1 MSDAEDTQADSTW
14 PTLQTSTTPW
24 TPMELPQEDHLTTRD
39 SVDRDLVVRDAVGE
53 TIAVPLMSSCEV
65 GETTMLPS
73 GSSVEDPVV
82 LDEGLERKTDDTHQ
96 KVEDTVVLDG
106 GLEGKTDG
114 TPRRSHVVSLGDLEG
129 TFNRTPQ
136 QYGIE
141 RVRNLEENTIVIP
154 RSMMEEDLRDP
165 RVSSSPTTSTPG
177 NTPTGSGTSELKE
190 SELQNSDQSAI
201 EISGILAEEKRKEEV
216 DDKIIINMMDISL
229 AGNSGDEDESHD
241 ADDDTL
247 WEATDEDISLLKS
260 GAKSCIAKR
269 TRSHKSLREMN
280 LTELAEDWS
289 LTTLEDS
296 FVVLETNAVD
306 SMNLHKAEK
315 AGLAWDNKEEWYKEL
330 QLLDTSLNKADKTGG
345 PRRQLEMIKVC
356 NRKANEIAKKNEEMR
371 GTGGRV
377 MDNPNREGENKKVT
391 FVIEDAAYTTAIKEV
406 VKALETLLS
415 MNLYAAPMKNVENII
430 KIILSIC
437 LDYSNQVQMVQETME
452 SMARLIKELLILK
465 GKMVNVEKDNAELK
479 VEKAAALLKIDD
491 LNKLSDISYT
501 FSRSLVGG
509 TGGRDLVA
517 EITTLKH
524 QNSGLRETARQ
535 QELTYKENFKRR
547 ELYKEQVK
555 DLNKTILNME
565 KGRKAEREKDKGLIQ
580 HKETQLGEMTTRY
593 EHEQEKVSHLEA
605 CMEGMKITHK
615 KDMGTYVEEQF
626 VLSEKVNAD
635 KLIADMKIMDLEDQ
649 LKKVRKDL
657 EDQLK
662 RVRWDLNA
670 KLRNKDEDLAS
681 KDAEIKESKE
691 ALAKRE
697 KVIKDLKEELKT
709 QEQVTGK
716 TKKELRFFKLQC
728 RMFGC
733 NDNNAVLDPLQPE
746 RSTKTPIEED
756 DGMGSEINTTSENSY
771 VDLHSSTAGNWGDTS
786 NLDTTCG
793 QYSKTSETLTTKQKG
808 EKRKRMEV
816 KETQNTEKAGEAEKS
831 EISSEESSTSH
842 RSDNNKEPSKRKRQ
856 SRAKG
861 SVKGAIQK
869 DQNKLVDELKEEH
882 QKKLDEQKRL
892 HQNEL
897 DVLREKLEQMRC
909 QEEGVRQP
917 KEVGGAVGGVQ
928 DPKVSSQKPRE
939 AAALPNQN
947 RQVGSPLIV
956 AITDENKSQVS
967 SQFKGLIVNPDGTIS
982 MTLQFTTWSN
992 NQEVQMEKLF
1002 KVAPPHPEN
1011 INNDGHPMPTRKNIV
1026 WTHDGDWV
1034 DVPYSVNDKGPNF
1047 KSTLVARIER
1057 SINTDGVIE
1066 RSLSYGDDE
1075 TKLKVWYSLTEM
1087 LAAFPHWDVPSPS
1100 LYFNTKKFNPNRKKP
1115 KEESKPPRGRGKFQG
1130 SRGRGRGGYGRYG
1143 DQYQEWD
1150 RQQGGGGGDSQDM
1163 SYDQGSWN
1171 QNQQPRQQQ
1180 QQQQQQY
1187 HQQQG
1192 PVPPPVMHQN
1202 PNAQQHYQQQVPA
1215 VTHATHGQQY
1225 HQYPTQAPAHNQQLY
1240 NPAPIPAPGPPAHY
1254 QYHHPSPMISD
1265 QYQYQYSEGGV
1276 RPKDQQS
1283 HSRSH
1288 RESPR
1293 EYPRERR
1300 PHRSSRD
1307 RQRRD
1312 SRDRGSRRYP
1322 SQESDYKDSQQ
1333 EYSTREYERRRRD
1346 DSQERSRNSSRD
1358 RKPRNRSKSNS
1369 TKRRSERTPSPT
1381 NSGIGR
1387 GGGRKDKDQG
1397 SRNEEGRG
1405 RDRGNQDKRE
1415 SDASYG
1421 ES

>member
-14 PTLQTSTTPW
+14 PTLHTSTTPW
-24 TPMELPQEDHLTTRD
+24 TPMELPQEDHPSTRD

-53 TIAVPLMSSCEV
+53 TIAEPLVSSCKV
-65 GETTMLPS
+65 GETTMLPP

-82 LDEGLERKTDDTHQ
+82 LDGGLERKTGDTHQ
-96 KVEDTVVLDG
+96 KVEDPMVLDG

-114 TPRRSHVVSLGDLEG
+114 TPCRSHNVSLGVLEG
-129 TFNRTPQ
+129 TFDRTPQ

-141 RVRNLEENTIVIP
+141 RVRKLEESTTVIP
-154 RSMMEEDLRDP
+154 RGMMEEDLRDP

-177 NTPTGSGTSELKE
+177 NTPTSSGTSELKE

-201 EISGILAEEKRKEEV
+201 EISGILTEEKRKVEV
-216 DDKIIINMMDISL
+216 DDKIIIDMIDISL
-229 AGNSGDEDESHD
+229 AGNSDDKDESHD

-247 WEATDEDISLLKS
+247 WEATDENISLLGR
-260 GAKSCIAKR
+260 GAESCIAKR

-296 FVVLETNAVD
+296 FEVIETNAVD
-306 SMNLHKAEK
+306 SMNLHKAERV
-315 AGLAWDNKEEWYKEL
+315 GLAWDNKEEWCKEL

-356 NRKANEIAKKNEEMR
+356 NRKANEIAKKNEEMKD
-371 GTGGRV
+371 TGGREV
-377 MDNPNREGENKKVT
+377 ENKKVT
-391 FVIEDAAYTTAIKEV
+391 FIIEDAAYTTAIKEV

-465 GKMVNVEKDNAELK
+465 GKMVNIEKDNAELK
-479 VEKAAALLKIDD
+479 VEKAAALLKIED
-491 LNKLSDISYT
+491 LSKLSDISYT
-501 FSRSLVGG
+501 FSRSLVGN

-535 QELTYKENFKRR
+535 KELTFKENFKMR
-547 ELYKEQVK
+547 EKYKEQVK
-555 DLNKTILNME
+555 SLNKTIQNME
-565 KGRKAEREKDKGLIQ
+565 KGRKAEREKDRGQIQ
-580 HKETQLGEMTTRY
+580 HKVTQLEEMTTKY

-605 CMEGMKITHK
+605 SMEGMKITHK
-615 KDMGTYVEEQF
+615 KEMGTCVEEQF

-670 KLRNKDEDLAS
+670 KLRDRDEDLAS
-681 KDAEIKESKE
+681 KDAEIEESKE
-691 ALAKRE
+691 ALAERE
-697 KVIKDLKEELKT
+697 KVIKDLKKELKT
-709 QEQVTGK
+709 HEQVTEK

-733 NDNNAVLDPLQPE
+733 KDNNAVLDPIQPE
-746 RSTKTPIEED
+746 RNTKTPTEED
-756 DGMGSEINTTSENSY
+756 DGMGSEINTTAENSY
-771 VDLHSSTAGNWGDTS
+771 MDLHSSTTGNWGDTS
-786 NLDTTCG
+786 NLDTTYG

-816 KETQNTEKAGEAEKS
+816 KETQSTERAGEAEKS

-842 RSDNNKEPSKRKRQ
+842 KSDNNKEPSKRKRQ

-861 SVKGAIQK
+861 GVKGATQK
-869 DQNKLVDELKEEH
+869 DQNKLVNDLKEEY
-882 QKKLDEQKRL
+882 QKTLDENERL

-897 DVLREKLEQMRC
+897 NVLREKLEQMMK
-909 QEEGVRQP
+909 QP

-928 DPKVSSQKPRE
+928 DPNVSSQKPRE
-939 AAALPNQN
+939 AAALPSQN
-947 RQVGSPLIV
+947 RQVGSPIIV
-956 AITDENKSQVS
+956 AITEENKSQVS

-992 NQEVQMEKLF
+992 NQEIQMEKLF

-1034 DVPYSVNDKGPNF
+1034 DVPYSVKDKGPNF

-1075 TKLKVWYSLTEM
+1075 TKLKVWYDLTEM
-1087 LAAFPHWDVPSPS
+1087 LAAFPHWEVPSPS

-1115 KEESKPPRGRGKFQG
+1115 KEENKPPRGRGKFQG

-1171 QNQQPRQQQ
+1171 QNQQPKQQQ
-1180 QQQQQQY
+1180 QQQQQQQQH

-1192 PVPPPVMHQN
+1192 PVPPHVMHQN
-1202 PNAQQHYQQQVPA
+1202 PNAQHYQQQVPA
-1215 VTHATHGQQY
+1215 VTHTTHGQQY
-1225 HQYPTQAPAHNQQLY
+1225 HQYPAQAPAHNQQLY
-1240 NPAPIPAPGPPAHY
+1240 NLAPILAQGPPAHY

-1293 EYPRERR
+1293 EYSRERR

-1322 SQESDYKDSQQ
+1322 SHESDYKDSQQ

-1346 DSQERSRNSSRD
+1346 DSQERSRNSSKD
-1358 RKPRNRSKSNS
+1358 RKHRNRSKSNS
-1369 TKRRSERTPSPT
+1369 NRRRSERTPSPT

>member
-177 NTPTGSGTSELKE
+177 NTPTSSGTSELKE

-1397 SRNEEGRG
+1397 SRHEEGRG
-1405 RDRGNQDKRE
+1405 RGRSNQDKRE